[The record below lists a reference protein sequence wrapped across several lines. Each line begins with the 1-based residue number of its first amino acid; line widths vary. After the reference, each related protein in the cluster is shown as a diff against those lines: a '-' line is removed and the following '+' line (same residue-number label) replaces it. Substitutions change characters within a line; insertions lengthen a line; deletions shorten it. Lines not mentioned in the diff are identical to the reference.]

1 MDSTVHPAGDGLLD
15 EAPMTQVPFNKPF
28 LTGRELDYIRQA
40 HENMHLSGDGPFT
53 RRCQAWLERTIGCA
67 KALLTHSCTGA
78 LEMAAILAGTGPGDE
93 IIMPSFTF
101 VSTANAFVLRGG
113 VPVFVDVREDTLNLD
128 ERLIEAAITRRTRA
142 IVVVHYAGVA
152 CAMDPI
158 RQLARRRGLMLIEDA
173 AQALGS
179 AYGGRPLGSFGEL
192 ATLSF
197 HETKNLI
204 SGEGGALLLNS
215 AALVARAEIVRE
227 KGTDRSKF
235 FRGEVDKYSWVDIG
249 SSFLPSDI
257 LAAFLWA
264 QLEAA
269 ETIGAARK
277 TLWQRY
283 HEGFADAERAG
294 LARRPVVP
302 SEASSNAHA
311 YFLILPDAAARRRFI
326 DALRCDDIHAL
337 FHYVP
342 LHSSPAGLK
351 YGRVGGSMAV
361 TEAMSERLVRLP
373 LWIGLEAQQDYVI
386 ERCRN
391 ALRR

>member
-1 MDSTVHPAGDGLLD
+1 
-15 EAPMTQVPFNKPF
+15 MTHIPFNKPF

-40 HENMHLSGDGPFT
+40 HENMILSGDGPFT
-53 RRCQAWLERTIGCA
+53 KRCQAWLERTIGSR

-78 LEMAAILAGTGPGDE
+78 LEMAAILAGIGPGDE
-93 IIMPSFTF
+93 IVMPSFTF

-113 VPVFVDVREDTLNLD
+113 VPVFVDVREDTLNID
-128 ERLIEAAITRRTRA
+128 ASKIEAAVTARTKA
-142 IVVVHYAGVA
+142 IVVVHYAGIA
-152 CAMDPI
+152 CEMDAI
-158 RQLARRRGLMLIEDA
+158 RELAQRRGLMLIEDA

-192 ATLSF
+192 ATISF

-215 AALVARAEIVRE
+215 DQLVERAEIVRE
-227 KGTDRSKF
+227 KGTNRSKF
-235 FRGEVDKYSWVDIG
+235 FRGDVDKYTWVDIG

-269 ETIGAARK
+269 ETIAAARK
-277 TLWQRY
+277 ALWERY
-283 HEGFADAERAG
+283 HGGFAEAERAG
-294 LARRPVVP
+294 LARRPLVP
-302 SEASSNAHA
+302 REASPNAHS
-311 YFLILPDAAARRRFI
+311 YFLILPDAARRRRFI
-326 DALRCDDIHAL
+326 ETLRRDDIHAV

-342 LHSSPAGLK
+342 LHSSPAGVK
-351 YGRVGGSMAV
+351 YGRACGSMAV

-373 LWIGLEAQQDYVI
+373 LWIGLESLQDHVI
-386 ERCRN
+386 DRCRS
-391 ALRR
+391 ALQH